1 MYVEQISISD
11 EEKLST
17 IEKSQIVCHVC
28 GSSERSWSLTSC
40 FSCKKAYH
48 QSCLPPSETCNDIP
62 WCCAACGE
70 PPRDVIQI
78 DPTSSFLVLHDLHVE
93 PEIVCKICFSG
104 SPVGLQR
111 CMKCEGGFHLD
122 CRFGKGFDVDH
133 LRKDECVDC
142 ARQSR
147 QEVAS
152 PHISFRT
159 IPYEDSN
166 CVDSDSG
173 ELSSTDDV
181 FYETRHVPFE
191 FAEKAFR
198 QHFSSREAREEA
210 LCYQTLLDEIRNSF
224 VPTPSWREAQSDFDS
239 KEEVV
244 EIVTNDEY
252 TLRHLPLE
260 AEQRMSVEKRRQ
272 LRVALQLRKKT
283 KEELQSPR
291 ISVIKFLLKP
301 RQVQETQPLT

>member
-1 MYVEQISISD
+1 
-11 EEKLST
+11 
-17 IEKSQIVCHVC
+17 
-28 GSSERSWSLTSC
+28 
-40 FSCKKAYH
+40 
-48 QSCLPPSETCNDIP
+48 
-62 WCCAACGE
+62 
-70 PPRDVIQI
+70 
-78 DPTSSFLVLHDLHVE
+78 
-93 PEIVCKICFSG
+93 
-104 SPVGLQR
+104 
-111 CMKCEGGFHLD
+111 MKCEGGFHLD

-239 KEEVV
+239 REEVV